1 MNTQEQINALESRQL
16 ELQAIMAKSDA
27 HAAKCAKLELKF
39 SQAYPKDLEE
49 YQAANAEYNSNEETL
64 ESLRKTLAEEQAAI
78 AEEVH
83 EVPEQPAE

>member
-16 ELQAIMAKSDA
+16 ELYAIMAKSDA
-27 HAAKCAKLELKF
+27 HAAKCAKLGLKF
-39 SQAYPKDLEE
+39 NQEYPQDLAE
-49 YQAANAEYNSNEETL
+49 YQAANAEYTSNEEPL
-64 ESLRKTLAEEQAAI
+64 ASLRKTLAEEQAAI